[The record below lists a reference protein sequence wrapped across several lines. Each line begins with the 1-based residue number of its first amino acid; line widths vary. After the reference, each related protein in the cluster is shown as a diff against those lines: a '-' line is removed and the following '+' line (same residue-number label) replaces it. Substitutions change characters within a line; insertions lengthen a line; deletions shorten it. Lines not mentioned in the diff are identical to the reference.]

1 MEHLHKLVEHF
12 RNKIDDLPA
21 EQQIKIP
28 KATDALFTHIEET
41 LLPHLMRVFQKDNS
55 LFVGENCVELF
66 PGIKVNNLWT
76 GSDTDWSRVNMALL
90 YSLMHG
96 DPKAKFGKILE
107 TFKGMLPGGAGGAAD
122 EINKILDDEDT
133 QDSLKE
139 ILDLVINTRLASLIG
154 EIVQS
159 ISLADLDMDFENPEQ
174 LLEMLKNPTAH
185 PALKEVM
192 DRAQQLLQEKV
203 RTGKINQQDLVREI
217 ETIRA
222 KCVSS
227 FGKYLNEMVVGE
239 PGNTT
244 GNTASQ
250 IMSNSP
256 EARRARMLA
265 RLQKKQRDKNRK

>member
-12 RNKIDDLPA
+12 RNKSGDLPT
-21 EQQIKIP
+21 EEQIKIP
-28 KATDALFTHIEET
+28 KATDALFIHIEET

-107 TFKGMLPGGAGGAAD
+107 TFKGMLPGGAGGTAD

-159 ISLADLDMDFENPEQ
+159 ISLADLDLDFENQEQ

-203 RTGKINQQDLVREI
+203 RTGKINQQELVREI
-217 ETIRA
+217 EMIRA

>member
-21 EQQIKIP
+21 EEQIKIP
-28 KATDALFTHIEET
+28 KATEALFAHIEET

-66 PGIKVNNLWT
+66 PGIKVKNLWT

-107 TFKGMLPGGAGGAAD
+107 TFKGMLPGGAGGTAD

-203 RTGKINQQDLVREI
+203 RTGKINQQELVREI
-217 ETIRA
+217 EMIRA

-227 FGKYLNEMVVGE
+227 FGKYLNEMVVGD